1 MGRDEMKDRDVR
13 LLGVLDLADS
23 KDTTLSLQSIAKL
36 MKDGYTLEDFIEWDE
51 ELVGGIRANVKE
63 KLHGLFL
70 DAKEEDLSIMEEK
83 KSLYRLVLVDGGVSE
98 NIVRNLLHPSGIRY
112 EHLTTIDYETFR
124 RLTGGGERKAI
135 FIKLMKAF
143 ENDGGV
149 RDESYDTGII
159 QTRKLGKR
167 LVNQIEKDLTSVYD
181 EMPDQSIPE
190 DWVEK
195 TGLQE
200 HEVSAGLERLA
211 QNGLVHI
218 REEQVS
224 KRTRHLEEALSS
236 IPETSRTIMEQRLKG
251 MTLQEIGDINNVT
264 RERIRQIL
272 EKVVSGIPLTH
283 IIEARRMRY
292 LFESYELDPVFFETV
307 LGERK
312 ETYHFLS
319 EKCSKGTSSK
329 RKIYSFLQSEQRQRM
344 LVSEGLY
351 EDVLGNASPLSKKGL
366 VEKYF
371 FLEGR
376 EVKHVT
382 EHHRRYLSFL
392 EEELRNQEE
401 VIRHYMISERA
412 FEGIADRI
420 ESCLQSSKRRVRY
433 FDVKPILEEENTF
446 RELFRLDPGI
456 YNMRIIYERHAHYFL
471 ALDIRDYFELHNI
484 VKDNLHIETVQTR
497 RMPEFSV
504 GVTSKLDWLIG
515 LIDEWGPISL
525 DAFVSMLEKRFGLL
539 ASSSRSLIQME
550 LSVYL
555 TPRNEL
561 VHDITELSTEE
572 ESFIK
577 TVLVD
582 DIYTVP
588 ELINRHSDV
597 KNFRQLYLNNRN
609 LGMIGYDLRG
619 GFVIRK
625 GFGNA
630 ERYFRHFLLT
640 KDYFQTDDSSAVQNT
655 QSFWKV
661 LVNLQ
666 QNLDLFRVDDETYM
680 NISVLER
687 AGVSKK
693 EMLDFREKVFEHF
706 SDGRFF
712 SVKNIQ
718 EELNHAILGLGFDGI
733 FYESICRYDKRIRF
747 IQFATS
753 IVMYCS
759 KEKKRQV
766 DFIECV
772 VHDGMDID
780 VLQSDIRRMYGI
792 DIALSKLVEKIRV
805 SDMYYVQELERVF
818 SNRQSFLDMVYGP
831 ED

>member
-1 MGRDEMKDRDVR
+1 MANDEVKNRDIR
-13 LLGVLDLADS
+13 LLGILDLADS
-23 KDTTLSLQSIAKL
+23 RGTKLSLQSVAKL
-36 MKDGYTLEDFIEWDE
+36 MKDGYTLEDLIKWDE
-51 ELVGGIRANVKE
+51 EVVGGIRANVKE
-63 KLHGLFL
+63 TLHGLL
-70 DAKEEDLSIMEEK
+70 IDVEEDCSTMGEG

-98 NIVRNLLHPSGIRY
+98 NTVRNLLHPSGIRY
-112 EHLTTIDYETFR
+112 DHLSTIDYETFR

-135 FIKLMKAF
+135 FIKIMKAF
-143 ENDGGV
+143 ENDGGI
-149 RDESYDTGII
+149 RDETYDTGII
-159 QTRKLGKR
+159 QTKKLGKR
-167 LVNQIEKDLTSVYD
+167 LVNQIEKDLTIVYD
-181 EMPDQSIPE
+181 EMPDQSIPG
-190 DWVEK
+190 DWMKK

-200 HEVSAGLERLA
+200 HEVAAGLERLA
-211 QNGLVHI
+211 QNGLVHFN
-218 REEQVS
+218 EEQVS
-224 KRTRHLEEALSS
+224 KRTRHLEEVISS
-236 IPETSRTIMEQRLKG
+236 IPEISRRMVEQRMTG
-251 MTLQEIGDINNVT
+251 RTLQEIGDINNVT

-272 EKVVSGIPLTH
+272 EKVISSIPLTH
-283 IIEARRMRY
+283 ITEARRMRY
-292 LFESYELDPVFFETV
+292 LFESYDLDPVFFETV

-312 ETYHFLS
+312 EVYHFLS
-319 EKCSKGTSSK
+319 EKCTKGTSAK
-329 RKIYSFLQSEQRQRM
+329 REIYSFLQSEQRQRM

-351 EDVLGNASPLSKKGL
+351 EDVSGNASPLSKMGL

-376 EVKHVT
+376 ETKHAN
-382 EHHRRYLSFL
+382 EHHRRYLSFI

-401 VIRHYMISERA
+401 VLQHYMISERA

-420 ESCLQSSKRRVRY
+420 EGCLQSSKRRIRY
-433 FDVKPILEEENTF
+433 FDVKPILEEANTF
-446 RELFRLDPGI
+446 QELFRLDPGI
-456 YNMRIIYERHAHYFL
+456 YNMRIIYERHAHYFF

-484 VKDNLHIETVQTR
+484 VKDNLRIETVQTR
-497 RMPEFSV
+497 RMPEFSI
-504 GVTSKLDWLIG
+504 GVTNKLDWLVG

-525 DAFVSMLEKRFGLL
+525 DEFVSILEERFGLL

-555 TPRNEL
+555 TPHNEL
-561 VHDITELSTEE
+561 VHDITELSIEE

-577 TVLVD
+577 SILVD

-609 LGMIGYDLRG
+609 LGTVGYDLRG

-625 GFGNA
+625 GFGSA

-640 KDYFQTDDSSAVQNT
+640 KDYFRTDNSSAVQNT
-655 QSFWKV
+655 QSFWRV

-693 EMLDFREKVFEHF
+693 EILDFREKVFVHF

-712 SVKNIQ
+712 SVENIQ
-718 EELNHAILGLGFDGI
+718 EELNQAILGLGFDGI

-753 IVMYCS
+753 LILYCS

-766 DFIECV
+766 DFIECIV
-772 VHDGMDID
+772 QDGMDIN
-780 VLQSDIRRMYGI
+780 VLQSDIHRRYGI
-792 DIALSKLVEKIRV
+792 EIALSKLIEKIRA

-818 SNRQSFLDMVYGP
+818 SNRQSFLDMVYGR
-831 ED
+831 EE